1 MIFIKKTNKGKIS
14 IFTEELLK
22 YEIAMDM
29 GIYEKIKELGI
40 EALTDDEKNEFD
52 YNIKHIYK
60 KKG

>member
-1 MIFIKKTNKGKIS
+1 
-14 IFTEELLK
+14 
-22 YEIAMDM
+22 MDM

-40 EALTDDEKNEFD
+40 EALTDDEKNDFD